1 MVARMNT
8 EPANPTWRNSAACRG
23 VAVSLFF
30 PDKGENAT
38 QAKLVCKGCDVRRE
52 CLQDAI
58 SAEGQEAKPHGIFGG
73 MGTRE
78 RYAYRRKYG
87 TTVTVLPPV
96 RIAFAGRPPKNNVV
110 DLATRRAVA

>member
-1 MVARMNT
+1 
-8 EPANPTWRNSAACRG
+8 
-23 VAVSLFF
+23 
-30 PDKGENAT
+30 
-38 QAKLVCKGCDVRRE
+38 
-52 CLQDAI
+52 
-58 SAEGQEAKPHGIFGG
+58 